1 MIASDPTSR
10 VPRATSANLT
20 PGKAAASRGPVNA
33 PNILA
38 AVQPIPQA
46 ERVHELEKVLAET
59 RDEAHLILLGGHP
72 DPDAIASAMAHRRL
86 CERLG
91 VSATIAHVLPISR
104 SENRALV
111 KLLNVPMVKVA
122 EPSELTGYRYLALV
136 DASACEQSI
145 KLPPGLEVLTIV
157 DHHRPPSIPKA
168 PFVDIRHDVGATCT
182 IYAEYAEHGSAPFG
196 TGNDDSDV
204 ATAMFFGIQTDTDDF
219 AYATPADFRAAAY
232 LKPFVD
238 AETLSRV
245 GRRAVSA
252 EAMAAIGRALADIE
266 VVRDFAIAGV
276 GHVSATNRDA
286 IPMAADFLLRRE
298 DIDTVLV
305 FGIVED
311 RVDGSLRTRRASVD
325 PAVFM
330 QNVFGEDSDGR
341 PYGGGR
347 ADMGGFRIPL
357 GLMAESGDEE
367 NLWRMVREV
376 VHKRVARVVPELEK
390 RRDTRSG

>member
-1 MIASDPTSR
+1 MFAHDPASR
-10 VPRATSANLT
+10 VPRTTSANLS
-20 PGKAAASRGPVNA
+20 PGKAAVFRGHLNA
-33 PNILA
+33 PHLS
-38 AVQPIPQA
+38 AVQPVTQTDRVQEL
-46 ERVHELEKVLAET
+46 ERVLAGA
-59 RDEAHLILLGGHP
+59 RDDRHVILLGGHP

-111 KLLNVPMVKVA
+111 KLLNVPMVKVS
-122 EPSELTGYRYLALV
+122 EPSELADYRYLSLV
-136 DASACEQSI
+136 DASSCETSI

-182 IYAEYAEHGSAPFG
+182 IYAEYAETGLAPFG
-196 TGNDDSDV
+196 TGNDDGDV

-219 AYATPADFRAAAY
+219 AYATPADHRAAAY

-245 GRRAVSA
+245 GRRAISA
-252 EAMAAIGRALADIE
+252 EAMAAIGRALADLE

-276 GHVSATNRDA
+276 GHVSGTNRDA

-330 QNVFGEDSDGR
+330 QNVFGDDSEGR

-376 VHKRVARVVPELEK
+376 VHKRVARIVPELEK
-390 RRDTRSG
+390 RRDKS

>member
-1 MIASDPTSR
+1 MIATDPASR
-10 VPRATSANLT
+10 VPGTTSANLL
-20 PGKAAASRGPVNA
+20 PGKAAVFRGHLNA
-33 PNILA
+33 PHLS
-38 AVQPIPQA
+38 AVHAPAQSDRI
-46 ERVHELEKVLAET
+46 HELEQVLAGA
-59 RDEAHLILLGGHP
+59 RDERHVILLGGHP
-72 DPDAIASAMAHRRL
+72 DPDAIASALAHRRL

-111 KLLNVPMVKVA
+111 KLLNVPMVKVSDPA
-122 EPSELTGYRYLALV
+122 ELAQYRYLSLV
-136 DASACEQSI
+136 DASASETSI

-157 DHHRPPSIPKA
+157 DHHRPPTIPKA

-182 IYAEYAEHGSAPFG
+182 IYAEYAEAGLAPFG
-196 TGNDDSDV
+196 TGNDDGDV

-219 AYATPADFRAAAY
+219 AYATPPDFRAAAY
-232 LKPFVD
+232 LKPFID

-245 GRRAVSA
+245 GRRAISA
-252 EAMAAIGRALADIE
+252 EAMAAIGRALADLE

-276 GHVSATNRDA
+276 GHVSGTNRDA

-330 QNVFGEDSDGR
+330 QNVFGDDSEGR

-390 RRDTRSG
+390 RRDKS